1 MSITLSCGHKAN
13 SKFEYEV
20 LNVREMNSKGN
31 RAVSTGSYCLT
42 CAAALYDDG
51 LVIETDVQFV
61 EWLGI
66 DHESA

>member
-1 MSITLSCGHKAN
+1 MINLTCGHRAN

-20 LNVREMNSKGN
+20 LNVREMNATGQ

-42 CAAALYDDG
+42 CAAALHDDG
-51 LVIETDVQFV
+51 LVIETEEQFT
-61 EWLGI
+61 EWLGL